1 MNTPVITALASYVP
15 RTVRV
20 HRDRECGIEPTLGA
34 PMRSGW
40 HAWVTSWQADYAL
53 HRTKKAAA
61 TASAAISAAPDEFR
75 CVPVE
80 RDTDLSGLAAKV
92 AQTICAARPANAAPI
107 DIAMFCHSSLNEHV
121 STTTA
126 GRLRAVISTPCFP
139 FSISQQQGASTFTAL
154 QLASDLLIA
163 EPEIHTILIVA
174 AEKWCRPFSRWTDQG
189 IVQGD
194 AASAILVE
202 RSRPASCGLM
212 LIDARTSRL
221 HRFST
226 AAPLTSRDIRTDWVP
241 ALRSTID
248 AILLRQALQPN
259 DLGTIVGTG
268 IPRLDEAICRHLSR
282 RVVEFPDHRC
292 AHLGA
297 AEPIVQLANVLE
309 SHDLPACDRILTC
322 GIGLGGFVGCALFES
337 HGRPHLYLNPS

>member
-15 RTVRV
+15 HTVAV
-20 HRDRECGIEPTLGA
+20 QRERGIEPTLSA

-40 HAWVTSWQADYAL
+40 HAWVTSWQADYAP
-53 HRTKKAAA
+53 HPTKKAAS
-61 TASAAISAAPDEFR
+61 TGSAAISAAPDEFR

-92 AQTICAARPANAAPI
+92 AQTICAARPANEAPI

-126 GRLRAVISTPCFP
+126 GRLRAVIGTPCFP

-163 EPEIHTILIVA
+163 EPEINTILVVA
-174 AEKWCRPFSRWTDQG
+174 AEKWCSPFSRWTDQG

-194 AASAILVE
+194 AAGAILVE
-202 RSRPASCGLM
+202 RSRPASCGLVV
-212 LIDARTSRL
+212 IDARASCL
-221 HRFST
+221 HRF
-226 AAPLTSRDIRTDWVP
+226 APPAPLSRLDIRTDWVP
-241 ALRSTID
+241 ALQSTID
-248 AILLRQALQPN
+248 AILLRHALQPN
-259 DLGTIVGTG
+259 DLDTVVGAG
-268 IPRLDEAICRHLSR
+268 IDPQLDEAICRHLSR
-282 RVVEFPDHRC
+282 RVVEFSDRRR

-297 AEPIVQLANVLE
+297 AEPIVQLANALE
-309 SHDLPACDRILTC
+309 SHDLSVCDRILTW
-322 GIGLGGFVGCALFES
+322 GVGLGGFVGCALFES
-337 HGRPHLYLNPS
+337 HGRPLLYLVPP

>member
-15 RTVRV
+15 HTVAIQ
-20 HRDRECGIEPTLGA
+20 RERGIELTLSA

-40 HAWVTSWQADYAL
+40 HAWVSSWQADYAL
-53 HRTKKAAA
+53 YTTKNAAA
-61 TASAAISAAPDEFR
+61 TRRAAADTAPDEFR
-75 CVPVE
+75 YVPVE

-126 GRLRAVISTPCFP
+126 GRLRAVIGTPCFP

-174 AEKWCRPFSRWTDQG
+174 AEKWCPPFSRWTDQG

-194 AASAILVE
+194 AAGAILVE
-202 RSRPASCGLM
+202 RTRPTSCGLVV
-212 LIDARTSRL
+212 IDARASRL
-221 HRFST
+221 HRFAT
-226 AAPLTSRDIRTDWVP
+226 PAPLSSLDIRTDWVP

-248 AILLRQALQPN
+248 AILLRHALQAN
-259 DLGTIVGTG
+259 DLGTVVGAG
-268 IPRLDEAICRHLSR
+268 IDPRLDEAICRHLSR
-282 RVVEFPDHRC
+282 RVIEFSDRRR

-297 AEPIVQLANVLE
+297 AEPIVQLAGVLE
-309 SHDLPACDRILTC
+309 SHDLPVWEQLLVID
-322 GIGLGGFVGCALFES
+322 GLKEFS
-337 HGRPHLYLNPS
+337 RKK

>member
-15 RTVRV
+15 HTVAV
-20 HRDRECGIEPTLGA
+20 HRECGIEPTLVA
-34 PMRSGW
+34 PIRSGW
-40 HAWVTSWQADYAL
+40 HAWVASWQADYAP
-53 HRTKKAAA
+53 HPTKKAAS
-61 TASAAISAAPDEFR
+61 TGSAAISAAPYECR

-92 AQTICAARPANAAPI
+92 AQTIRAARPVNAAPI

-126 GRLRAVISTPCFP
+126 GRLRAVIGTPCFP
-139 FSISQQQGASTFTAL
+139 FSVSQQQGASTFTAL

-174 AEKWCRPFSRWTDQG
+174 AEKWCPPFSRWTDRG

-194 AASAILVE
+194 AAGAILVE
-202 RSRPASCGLM
+202 RSGLASCGLM
-212 LIDARTSRL
+212 VIDARASRL
-221 HRFST
+221 HRLAT
-226 AAPLTSRDIRTDWVP
+226 PAPLSSLDIRTDWVP

-248 AILLRQALQPN
+248 AILRRHELQPN
-259 DLGTIVGTG
+259 DIGTVVGAG
-268 IPRLDEAICRHLSR
+268 MDPQLDEAICRHLSR
-282 RVVEFPDHRC
+282 RVIEFSDRRC

-309 SHDLPACDRILTC
+309 SHDLSVCDRILTW

-337 HGRPHLYLNPS
+337 HGRPLLYLNPP

>member
-15 RTVRV
+15 RSVAV
-20 HRDRECGIEPTLGA
+20 HRECGIEPTHA
-34 PMRSGW
+34 TPIRSGW
-40 HAWVTSWQADYAL
+40 HAWVASWQADYAL
-53 HRTKKAAA
+53 PPTKNAAA
-61 TASAAISAAPDEFR
+61 TRRAAADTAPDECR

-126 GRLRAVISTPCFP
+126 GRLRAVIGAPCFP
-139 FSISQQQGASTFTAL
+139 FSISQQHGASTFTAL

-163 EPEIHTILIVA
+163 EPKIHTILIVA
-174 AEKWCRPFSRWTDQG
+174 AEHWRPPFSRWTEQG

-194 AASAILVE
+194 AAGAILIE
-202 RSRPASCGLM
+202 RAGPASCGLVV
-212 LIDARTSRL
+212 IDARASRL
-221 HRFST
+221 HRLATPAS
-226 AAPLTSRDIRTDWVP
+226 PSSLDIRTDWVP

-248 AILLRQALQPN
+248 AILLRHALQPS
-259 DLGTIVGTG
+259 DLGTVVGAG
-268 IPRLDEAICRHLSR
+268 IDPQVDEAICRHLSR
-282 RVVEFPDHRC
+282 RVVEFSNRRR

-297 AEPIVQLANVLE
+297 AEPIVQLADVLE
-309 SHDLPACDRILTC
+309 SHDLPVCDRILTY

-337 HGRPHLYLNPS
+337 HGRPHLFLNPS

>member
-15 RTVRV
+15 RTVAVPRG
-20 HRDRECGIEPTLGA
+20 CGIEPTRGA
-34 PMRSGW
+34 PIRSGW
-40 HAWVTSWQADYAL
+40 HAWVASWQVDYAPHL
-53 HRTKKAAA
+53 TKKAAA
-61 TASAAISAAPDEFR
+61 TRSAAVNAAADEFR

-126 GRLRAVISTPCFP
+126 GRLRAAIGAPCFP
-139 FSISQQQGASTFTAL
+139 FAVSQQQGASTFTAL

-174 AEKWCRPFSRWTDQG
+174 AEKWCAPFSRWTDQR

-194 AASAILVE
+194 GAGAMLVE
-202 RSRPASCGLM
+202 RSGPASCGLM
-212 LIDARTSRL
+212 VIDARARRL
-221 HRFST
+221 RRLAT
-226 AAPLTSRDIRTDWVP
+226 PAPLSSLDIRTDWVP

-248 AILLRQALQPN
+248 AILLRHALQPN
-259 DLGTIVGTG
+259 NVGTVVGAG
-268 IPRLDEAICRHLSR
+268 IDPQLDEAICRHLSHHVIEFSDR
-282 RVVEFPDHRC
+282 RS
-292 AHLGA
+292 ANLGA

-309 SHDLPACDRILTC
+309 SHDLPLCERILTW
-322 GIGLGGFVGCALFES
+322 GVGLGGFVGCALFES
-337 HGRPHLYLNPS
+337 HGRPLVYLNLS